1 MASFRPLG
9 QFIQFFLD
17 DGTVNA
23 GGSVTFYE
31 TDLTTLKNTYS
42 EPSLTVLNSNPVTL
56 DAAGRPSTD
65 VWGSGV
71 YGAVLADSFG
81 ATIQTLN
88 NIQSGADPGLTI
100 PALVTSDFLTN
111 DGSNLLWAPVSQVP
125 DPTGSNGFYLTTDGT
140 LVNWAALP
148 AATQPDIVVD
158 SSSFRGGTSSNTSKY
173 LVQMGN
179 DSAPASGLPQTS
191 KVITFPKAFT
201 VCQIAFA
208 YPTTNSQPGGPVVSY
223 NTSAPS
229 STGVTFG
236 FDIAEGNPTQANFVN
251 PVPFSWVAHGFL
263 TVS

>member
-17 DGTVNA
+17 DGTVNN

-42 EPSLTVLNSNPVTL
+42 DPALTVLNPNPVGL
-56 DAAGRPSTD
+56 DAAGRPNSD
-65 VWGSGV
+65 IWGSGV
-71 YGAVLADSFG
+71 YGAVLEDENG
-81 ATIQTLN
+81 ITIQTLN
-88 NIQSGADPGLTI
+88 NIQSGADPGLVI
-100 PALVTSDFLTN
+100 PSLIADYFLTN
-111 DGSNLLWAPVSQVP
+111 DGSNLLWQAIKQLP
-125 DPTGSNGFYLTTDGT
+125 DPTGSSGFYLTTDGT
-140 LVNWAALP
+140 LVSWAALP
-148 AATQPDIVVD
+148 APPAPDIVVD
-158 SSSFRGGTSSNTSKY
+158 SSSFRGGVSTNTSKF
-173 LVQMGN
+173 LVQVGS

-201 VCQIAFA
+201 VCSIAMCM
-208 YPTTNSQPGGPVVSY
+208 PTTNSQPGGPVVSY

-251 PVPFSWVAHGFL
+251 PVPFQWVAIGFL
-263 TVS
+263 TVP